1 MTVKNAVSPQTPFAP
16 AHRGRHAAR
25 GQQKSAGGWRV
36 SGDWRAA
43 LRDGQAA
50 LRGYVPLLAGT
61 AVLVALHRLWGAEL
75 LLFPLLL
82 VLPGM
87 LLLRALR
94 VPGTAVAS
102 FPIYLPAA
110 SLAVLIV
117 SGLVVDSFGLLI
129 GINQPLRTVPLLVGV
144 ELSCA
149 VLLAVSLRAPE
160 STTIPWRSLN
170 LPPRRWWPM
179 LIPLVAGAGALRLNT
194 GHGSAIALLAVCG
207 CLAALVWGIAR
218 APRLEGASLAV
229 IVYAVSLAVMW
240 AYSLRGDIVYGFD
253 ISTEYNSLHQT
264 VLTGV
269 WHFSH
274 PGDAYG
280 ALPAVTVLPAE
291 LHFLSGA
298 SDLMVLKLLYPVITA
313 MFPVGI
319 FILGTRVVERR
330 WAFMAASFIVAQ
342 STFAQELPA
351 LARQEIAMIFFIA
364 MLGAIFDADVDK
376 RLRWALGAIFGVGM
390 ALSHY
395 STTYFAIGM
404 LALLLALQ
412 WAVSWFRDVPR
423 VTGVFVI
430 TLVATTAGAVI
441 WYGPVTQSASNVSQ
455 FVSLT
460 TSQGLNLLP
469 NQGAG
474 NLISSYLNGNTQT
487 GMSASQYQSQVA
499 KFYASTETF
508 VSPLPDASEAKYAL
522 RDSSA
527 PEPAV
532 RLDPVHNLLNLLQ
545 VVAGELAQLLGAIG
559 AIVMALRRKTPTVVR
574 QLALLGAGT
583 LLALGVIRLS
593 GTVASAYNQQR
604 AFVQAFAILAIT
616 MSWTLQCLTA
626 RLRRWRSSMTIA
638 AAVALAVLF
647 AEMSGLAGVVFGGGT
662 ATNLANS
669 GEDYERYYTTA
680 PEIASAQWLGRQVQA
695 GQLVYADRYGALRLN
710 AETGISR
717 GLLNDITPQ
726 TLDQGAWVYATQT
739 NLVDG
744 RARQQ
749 FENHTVTYAFPLG
762 FLDTN
767 FNVVYANG
775 SSEVFHG

>member
-1 MTVKNAVSPQTPFAP
+1 VTVKNAVIPQIPFSP
-16 AHRGRHAAR
+16 AHHRRRRHAPR
-25 GQQKSAGGWRV
+25 MQQAS
-36 SGDWRAA
+36 
-43 LRDGQAA
+43 
-50 LRGYVPLLAGT
+50 LRGYVSLLVLV
-61 AVLVALHRLWGAEL
+61 AVLVALHRSWGAEL
-75 LLFPLLL
+75 VLFPLLL
-82 VLPGM
+82 VLPGV

-94 VPGTAVAS
+94 VPGAAVAS
-102 FPIYLPAA
+102 SPVYVPAA

-117 SGLVVDSFGLLI
+117 SGLAVDTFGLLV
-129 GINQPLRTVPLLVGV
+129 GISQPLRTVPLLIGI

-149 VLLAVSLRAPE
+149 VLLAVSRRAPD
-160 STTIPWRSLN
+160 STTIPWRSLD
-170 LPPRRWWPM
+170 LSPRRWWPM
-179 LIPLVAGAGALRLNT
+179 LIPLLAGAGALRLNS
-194 GHGSAIALLAVCG
+194 GHGNAAALLAVCA
-207 CLAALVWGIAR
+207 CLAAVVWGIAR
-218 APRLEGASLAV
+218 APRLDNASL
-229 IVYAVSLAVMW
+229 IIIMYAVSLAVMW

-253 ISTEYNSLHQT
+253 ISTEYHSLHQT
-264 VLTGV
+264 VVDGV

-291 LHFLSGA
+291 LHFLSGV
-298 SDLMVLKLLYPVITA
+298 SDLMVLKLLYPAITA

-319 FILGTRVVERR
+319 FTLGMRIVERR
-330 WAFMAASFIVAQ
+330 WAFLAAAFIVAQ

-351 LARQEIAMIFFIA
+351 LARQEIAMVFFIA
-364 MLGAIFDADVDK
+364 MLGAIIDADVDK
-376 RLRWALGAIFGVGM
+376 RVRWALGAIFGVGM

-404 LALLLALQ
+404 LVLLLALQ

-423 VTGVFVI
+423 VTGAFVI

-469 NQGAG
+469 NQGTG
-474 NLISSYLNGNTQT
+474 QNLISSYLNGNTQT
-487 GMSASQYQSQVA
+487 GISASQYQSMVA
-499 KFYASTETF
+499 KYYATQEKF
-508 VSPLPDASEAKYAL
+508 VTPLPDASQAKYAL

-532 RLDPVHNLLNLLQ
+532 RLSPVHSLLNLLEL
-545 VVAGELAQLLGAIG
+545 VAGELAQLLGAIG
-559 AIVMALRRKTPTVVR
+559 AIAMALRKKTPPVAR

-616 MSWTLQCLTA
+616 MSWTLQSLSA
-626 RLRRWRSSMTIA
+626 RFRRWRSSVTVV
-638 AAVALAVLF
+638 AAVALAVIF
-647 AEMSGLAGVVFGGGT
+647 AEMSGLTGAVLGGGT

-680 PEIASAQWLGRQVQA
+680 PEIASAQWLGEQVQP
-695 GQLVYADRYGALRLN
+695 GQLVYADRYGTLRLN
-710 AETGISR
+710 AETAISR

-726 TLDQGAWVYATQT
+726 TLDQNAWVYASQA
-739 NLVDG
+739 NIVDG

-749 FENHTVTYAFPLG
+749 FENHTVSYAFPLG
-762 FLDTN
+762 FLDAN
-767 FNVVYANG
+767 FNVVYTNG